1 MANAW
6 VEHIKR
12 FARANGKSY
21 GCALSDPQCRAT
33 YKNAKDERRDM
44 GSNDAPAPAP
54 ATVVRFRP
62 KPRRATVNVVE
73 TRTIRIK
80 KKK

>member
-1 MANAW
+1 MVNAW

-33 YKNAKDERRDM
+33 YKNNKDERQDM
-44 GSNDAPAPAP
+44 GSNDKPAPP
-54 ATVVRFRP
+54 TVVRFRP

>member
-33 YKNAKDERRDM
+33 YKNAKNERMDM
-44 GSNDAPAPAP
+44 GSNDIPAP

>member
-33 YKNAKDERRDM
+33 YKNNKDERRDM
-44 GSNDAPAPAP
+44 GSNDTPAPPAP
-54 ATVVRFRP
+54 TVVRFKR
-62 KPRRATVNVVE
+62 KPRQATVNVVE